1 MNPKLIYF
9 LIPVLASTPAL
20 NGELLPTV
28 PILGPRNGS
37 QLQDYHAGEGQWIPA
52 TIDTAASLE
61 TLISRLEDEWSLR
74 FTGKGQYI
82 GYTDDM
88 FSIAQ
93 YGEKAIPPL
102 LKLIQ
107 MSDNP
112 HARVGAAYTLH
123 LIGIERTVFG
133 GFVEDFRNQAARDA
147 LLSLVNKHGLQ
158 KLTME
163 LLMRDP
169 WPYDVPFL
177 FEALQEAEGSA
188 WPISKAL
195 FRYNLQDIP
204 FRQKDQIHVAGL
216 MEMKIT
222 IPAGGNL
229 NDLLANME
237 KETSRAIVIE
247 DGLLDA
253 WLFGSEPGNGSWR
266 FGGDGHSKSSVAK
279 ILERYVGEGKPFNY
293 TDLGN
298 RVDLFAYRGGVFIC
312 SPSSMKDRWIQWWQA
327 NTHRYGRNE
336 NIAEQVTSGQRR

>member
-1 MNPKLIYF
+1 MNPKLVFF
-9 LIPVLASTPAL
+9 LIPVLASNLAL

-28 PILGPRNGS
+28 PLLGTRDGS

-93 YGEKAIPPL
+93 YGDKAIPPL
-102 LKLIQ
+102 LKLIDT
-107 MSDNP
+107 SDNL
-112 HARVGAAYTLH
+112 HARVGAVYTFH

-133 GFVEDFRNQAARDA
+133 GFVEDFQNQAARDA
-147 LLSLVNKHGLQ
+147 LLSLVDKEGLQ

-177 FEALQEAEGSA
+177 FEALQESEGSA

-204 FRQKDQIHVAGL
+204 FRQKDQIYATGL
-216 MEMKIT
+216 METKIT

-237 KETSRAIVIE
+237 RESSGAIVVE

-253 WLFGSEPGNGSWR
+253 WLLGWEPGNGSWR

-279 ILERYVGEGKPFNY
+279 ILGRYVGQGKPFDY
-293 TDLGN
+293 VDLGN
-298 RVDLFAYRGGVFIC
+298 RVDWFAYRGGVFIC
-312 SPSSMKDRWIQWWQA
+312 SASSMKDRWLQWWQA
-327 NTHRYGRNE
+327 NTHRYGPND
-336 NIAEQVTSGQRR
+336 NFAEQVAFGQRH